1 MASSDSEET
10 AALLAAIKEPLP
22 AAKRLTPRE
31 QAALSNRLY
40 LSLDTEGRSL
50 KERQQESAEKLQASY
65 SGLFQPRSSHRARSP
80 TRVREAEQE
89 AEGEAGVLRLV
100 SLCGRGEWTAVR
112 ELLQASLDLG
122 GMREEELN
130 GIGRGGV
137 RPLHLACAYD
147 AEAAELLL
155 VVGAEV
161 ELADDQGARALH
173 VAAAVP
179 SERLVRLLLSAAA
192 ARGRGGAHGLHGAA
206 SPNVADR
213 RGRTPLH
220 AAAVAEARATAAAAA
235 VATSTP
241 AVAARHLAAAAEARR
256 CGEVLLAH
264 GADPL
269 TRDDCGHTASELAPV
284 RESTPFASA
293 ADLAPAAEATLSPPR
308 RVQLA
313 IAQPAAG
320 GAAGGGGGAASDTFN
335 PLDDAAERQAA
346 PPEARFDLNLS
357 RDLSS
362 GRLLDF

>member
-1 MASSDSEET
+1 MASSDSAAPPRGLSQQSSAQAT

-22 AAKRLTPRE
+22 PAKRLTPRE

-80 TRVREAEQE
+80 AKVRGAEQE
-89 AEGEAGVLRLV
+89 AEGEGGALRLV

-112 ELLQASLDLG
+112 QLLQASLDLG
-122 GMREEELN
+122 GLSEAELN

-155 VVGAEV
+155 VAGAEV
-161 ELADDQGARALH
+161 ELADEQGARALH

-192 ARGRGGAHGLHGAA
+192 ARGRGGAHGLQGAA
-206 SPNVADR
+206 SPNVADH

-235 VATSTP
+235 AASSAP
-241 AVAARHLAAAAEARR
+241 ADAARHLAAAAEARR
-256 CGEVLLAH
+256 CAEVLLAH
-264 GADPL
+264 G
-269 TRDDCGHTASELAPV
+269 
-284 RESTPFASA
+284 
-293 ADLAPAAEATLSPPR
+293 
-308 RVQLA
+308 
-313 IAQPAAG
+313 
-320 GAAGGGGGAASDTFN
+320 
-335 PLDDAAERQAA
+335 
-346 PPEARFDLNLS
+346 
-357 RDLSS
+357 
-362 GRLLDF
+362 

>member
-1 MASSDSEET
+1 MASSDSAQET

-31 QAALSNRLY
+31 QSALSNRLY
-40 LSLDTEGRSL
+40 LSLDTDGRSL
-50 KERQQESAEKLQASY
+50 KERQQESAEKLKASY

-80 TRVREAEQE
+80 TRAREAVEQE
-89 AEGEAGVLRLV
+89 AEAEAGVLRLV
-100 SLCGRGEWTAVR
+100 SLCGRGEWAAVR
-112 ELLQASLDLG
+112 QLLQASLDLG
-122 GMREEELN
+122 GMGEAELN
-130 GIGRGGV
+130 GVGRGGV

-235 VATSTP
+235 APTSDP
-241 AVAARHLAAAAEARR
+241 AAAARHLAAAAEARR

-264 GADPL
+264 G
-269 TRDDCGHTASELAPV
+269 
-284 RESTPFASA
+284 
-293 ADLAPAAEATLSPPR
+293 
-308 RVQLA
+308 
-313 IAQPAAG
+313 
-320 GAAGGGGGAASDTFN
+320 
-335 PLDDAAERQAA
+335 
-346 PPEARFDLNLS
+346 
-357 RDLSS
+357 
-362 GRLLDF
+362 